1 MERIN
6 VEKSLKIGIFIGKGA
21 SYSWIWF
28 VKTFDLLDFNDIY
41 FLDES
46 DVLSG
51 ELAHYDCF
59 VLPGGDP
66 FQVADGLGEEGLL
79 QVKSCVEGG
88 GTYLGVCAGTYL
100 AITFCDN
107 PMPWLNLVDI
117 PIKNYAL
124 DPPEAVRMKYK
135 YLVPYRDGF
144 VYHPVRGS
152 LEVSTGDEAFKA
164 PLYGGPPMLAPQ
176 DIRLL
181 DYSGFDEKTLYLI
194 EEERAEKTMLGYA
207 AGVKVPVGAG
217 MLYLFGPHFE
227 HPHYPRANQ
236 FLYDILKTVTP
247 QADGPAG
254 TATTLLEGDALKRWI
269 KSLRREVSSS
279 RVLANGLTDLRWK
292 IGEKVWEDEKILY
305 FITELLKLLKDL
317 QKYEMLPVADPAS
330 LERDAKS
337 IHSLLAEI
345 RVRSMDG
352 QETNQQASVLIES
365 TKSLSKGL
373 FEAYFRFKRND
384 WWSNGEDCRTHN

>member
-6 VEKSLKIGIFIGKGA
+6 VDKSLKIGIFIGKGA

-28 VKTFDLLDFNDIY
+28 VKTFDLLDYNDIY
-41 FLDES
+41 FLDEF
-46 DVLSG
+46 DVISG

-66 FQVADGLGEEGLL
+66 FQVADGLGEEGLS
-79 QVKSCVEGG
+79 QVKSFVEGG

-100 AITFCDN
+100 AISFCEN
-107 PMPWLNLVDI
+107 PMPWLNLVDV
-117 PIKNYAL
+117 PIKNFAL
-124 DPPEAVRMKYK
+124 EPPEAVRMKYK

-176 DIRLL
+176 ELRLL
-181 DYSGFDEKTLYLI
+181 DYSGFDDKTLYLI
-194 EEERAEKTMLGYA
+194 DEGEAKKTMLGYA
-207 AGVKVPVGAG
+207 AGLRVPVGKG
-217 MLYLFGPHFE
+217 VLYLFGPHFE
-227 HPHYPRANQ
+227 HPHYPRANH
-236 FLYDILKTVTP
+236 FLHDILTTVTP
-247 QADGPAG
+247 QADGPLGADV
-254 TATTLLEGDALKRWI
+254 TLLMGDDLKRWI

-305 FITELLKLLKDL
+305 VITELLKLLKDL
-317 QKYEMLPVADPAS
+317 QKYQVLPVSDPAS
-330 LERDAKS
+330 LERDAKR
-337 IHSLLAEI
+337 IHALLAEI
-345 RVRSMDG
+345 RVLSMDG
-352 QETNQQASVLIES
+352 KETNHQASVLIES

-373 FEAYFRFKRND
+373 FEAYFKFKRKN
-384 WWSNGEDCRTHN
+384 WWSNGENSRTHN